1 MLALTATATQQSRK
15 EIACHLQMQDY
26 KLVLSSCDRSN
37 IFYFC
42 QEAPYSLTETFTWLI
57 SVIQLKGVSTPKT
70 IIYCRNIK
78 ACSQIY
84 ALFLDKLGTDH
95 SYCGQP
101 SSKNCLF
108 AMFHHATMDKNKK
121 NILDNFFKSDSKTRI
136 VIATTA
142 FGMGINVP
150 DIRYV
155 IHWGAPRS
163 LNGFMQES
171 GRAGRDGNAAFSI
184 VYYHNM
190 NISVSATNVPMHDY
204 CKLKLCRRHFLIMYF
219 TPEESKTDKT
229 IHQCCDICS
238 KLCSC
243 SDCNINSFGFILDKE
258 DHAMASMCDESDKQ
272 YRNVTTQ
279 QRDKIKT
286 ALNELLYDMI
296 SNYDCT
302 LINSDVITGLSE
314 KIILE
319 IVNNVHYIYDFSDI
333 YQVFIYD
340 KQLTDTVLT
349 IINNVL

>member
-1 MLALTATATQQSRK
+1 MRDQK
-15 EIACHLQMQDY
+15 EQFLKQGI
-26 KLVLSSCDRSN
+26 
-37 IFYFC
+37 
-42 QEAPYSLTETFTWLI
+42 E
-57 SVIQLKGVSTPKT
+57 SVYLGEK
-70 IIYCRNIK
+70 
-78 ACSQIY
+78 
-84 ALFLDKLGTDH
+84 LDKD
-95 SYCGQP
+95 C
-101 SSKNCLF
+101 
-108 AMFHHATMDKNKK
+108 
-121 NILDNFFKSDSKTRI
+121 KTRVI
-136 VIATTA
+136 IATTA

-204 CKLKLCRRHFLIMYF
+204 CKLKLCRRQFLIMHF
-219 TPEESKTDKT
+219 TQRSP
-229 IHQCCDICS
+229 
-238 KLCSC
+238 KL
-243 SDCNINSFGFILDKE
+243 IKRT
-258 DHAMASMCDESDKQ
+258 MQWPPCDESDKQ

-279 QRDKIKT
+279 QRVQIKT

-314 KIILE
+314 KIICE
-319 IVNNVHYIYDFSDI
+319 IVNNVHYIYDFGDI

-340 KQLTDTVLT
+340 KKLTDTVLT

>member
-1 MLALTATATQQSRK
+1 MLALTATATKQSRK
-15 EIACHLQMQDY
+15 EIACYLQMQDY

-95 SYCGQP
+95 SYCAQP

-108 AMFHHATMDKNKK
+108 AMFHHATMDKNKR
-121 NILDNFFKSDSKTRI
+121 NILDNFFKSDCKTRVI
-136 VIATTA
+136 IATTA

-171 GRAGRDGNAAFSI
+171 GRAGRDGDAAFSI

-204 CKLKLCRRHFLIMYF
+204 CKLKLCRRQFLIMHF
-219 TPEESKTDKT
+219 TPEESKTCKI

-279 QRDKIKT
+279 QHVQIKT

-314 KIILE
+314 KIICE
-319 IVNNVHYIYDFSDI
+319 IVNNVHYIYDFGDI

-340 KQLTDTVLT
+340 
-349 IINNVL
+349 